1 MCGQESC
8 SGGEEARDREIT
20 VILHAV
26 TASGIIRIRLQGGSG
41 YSAVLFATLIDVV
54 ASFHAQTLNAAHSQ
68 THAAGGGRMPV
79 LGVAATRRIFT
90 RYV

>member
-26 TASGIIRIRLQGGSG
+26 TASGIIRIRLQG
-41 YSAVLFATLIDVV
+41 
-54 ASFHAQTLNAAHSQ
+54 AADTPLCSLQ
-68 THAAGGGRMPV
+68 
-79 LGVAATRRIFT
+79 L
-90 RYV
+90 